1 MSEYF
6 KKENNTISVMESF
19 RKIQKQIDPLYEFR
33 NSLSVLEVA
42 NQGERTNAAL
52 SIAEMARKAFEQQ
65 NLASANV
72 AALSTSANLA
82 QPQIQ
87 EVIALQDSSRKIV
100 GGLSLDNNT
109 KFVAENTIK
118 GMYKNDLYKDTVSS
132 LDRLR
137 ESIESWRDSI
147 NKVGKALKG
156 SEFADLVRELQTYRI
171 PESTLSEFASIVE
184 HLESLKNFESF
195 KAIYR
200 LNNFPSEKL
209 WMQSYSEV
217 TSLTESSLAEV
228 KKIDARIS
236 DEISSVDDF
245 NDLTENTRH
254 DLEGVY
260 FNYYYLIIVSYM
272 YYIFILKEYVIKN
285 IDYSK
290 MNFSF
295 VGSSSSIIFGTY
307 LVGYQP
313 NFNNVLDS
321 IVGGIIL
328 MKFAN
333 YLEK

>member
-295 VGSSSSIIFGTY
+295 VGSSSSIIFEPI
-307 LVGYQP
+307 P
-313 NFNNVLDS
+313 NSV
-321 IVGGIIL
+321 
-328 MKFAN
+328 
-333 YLEK
+333 